1 MSKFPIFD
9 EMYGLSEGS
18 FVYSSSEE
26 NAERRIPYN
35 QFANW
40 LDKQNLFNL
49 MKICFNAI
57 KSSEFNKKIKIKY

>member
-40 LDKQNLFNL
+40 LDKQNLP
-49 MKICFNAI
+49 
-57 KSSEFNKKIKIKY
+57 